1 MSETDPDGT
10 ATTFTQEQVTA
21 AATKAAKEAERKAR
35 QASHTEI
42 AASLGVTVDEAK
54 AIIAKAKADE
64 EANATELDRA
74 RKAQAEAE
82 AKAAQAEA
90 QVAAV
95 TARATATTALVAAGV
110 QAAVIDDALRLIDT
124 GADDLTTEID
134 GLKTRLPA
142 LFTPADNGAP
152 PPPAPHLRP
161 ATPPTGTGGGASPQE
176 RAKAAYERIAPR
188 KPAA

>member
-124 GADDLTTEID
+124 DADDIAGEID

-142 LFTPADNGAP
+142 LFTPATDGTP

-161 ATPPTGTGGGASPQE
+161 AAPPTGTGGGTSPKE
-176 RAKAAYERIAPR
+176 RAQAAFERITPR

>member
-1 MSETDPDGT
+1 MSDTDPDGT

-110 QAAVIDDALRLIDT
+110 QATVIDDALRLIDT

-142 LFTPADNGAP
+142 LFTPATDGTP

-161 ATPPTGTGGGASPQE
+161 AAPPTGTGGGQSPKE
-176 RAKAAYERIAPR
+176 RAQAAFERIAPR

>member
-1 MSETDPDGT
+1 MSDTDPDGT

-82 AKAAQAEA
+82 A

-110 QAAVIDDALRLIDT
+110 QATVIDDALRLIDT